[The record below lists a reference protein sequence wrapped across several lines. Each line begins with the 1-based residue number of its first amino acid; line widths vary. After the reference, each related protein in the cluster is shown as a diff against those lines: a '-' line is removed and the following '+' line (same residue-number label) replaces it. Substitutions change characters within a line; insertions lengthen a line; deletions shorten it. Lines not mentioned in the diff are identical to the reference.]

1 MQKKLFQFFL
11 PQKAGAVENN
21 IEKEPQ
27 KPCPKLK
34 TICILNIYREYLHC
48 LQSNTSCSFYQ
59 KCINFLEQ
67 QLKFSHFESSTIP

>member
-48 LQSNTSCSFYQ
+48 LQSNASCSF
-59 KCINFLEQ
+59 
-67 QLKFSHFESSTIP
+67 